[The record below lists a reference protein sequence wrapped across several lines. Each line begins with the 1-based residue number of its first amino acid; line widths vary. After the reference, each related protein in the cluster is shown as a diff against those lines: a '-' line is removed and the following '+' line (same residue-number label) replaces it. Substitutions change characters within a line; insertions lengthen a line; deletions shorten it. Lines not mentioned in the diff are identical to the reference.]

1 MSMKDQISRITRLTE
16 LAGDAEGLAEM
27 MAALKK
33 MATIEDDTAA
43 AEKRSGELKKMCA
56 EEHAKLD
63 GILADLA
70 TARAAGKLAA
80 EEAAAKVKQAI
91 KDANQEAER
100 IAGEAS
106 VKAQGIID
114 QAERSAM
121 AGAETGRCQCSSAG
135 SARFSSFRSG
145 QGGFGCPDPAR
156 GAEGHGRCHRRSQGR
171 TQSHQCRA
179 CRGEGKA
186 RDQGVVH
193 AAGS

>member
-121 AGAETGRCQCSSAG
+121 AVAETGRAALADVN
-135 SARFSSFRSG
+135 ARA
-145 QGGFGCPDPAR
+145 QA
-156 GAEGHGRCHRRSQGR
+156 
-171 TQSHQCRA
+171 
-179 CRGEGKA
+179 A
-186 RDQGVVH
+186 RDS
-193 AAGS
+193 AASEAAKAALAALTQRAALKVMEDAIVAANGELNRINAVLAEAREKLGIKG

>member
-121 AGAETGRCQCSSAG
+121 AVAETGRAALADVN
-135 SARFSSFRSG
+135 ARA
-145 QGGFGCPDPAR
+145 QA
-156 GAEGHGRCHRRSQGR
+156 
-171 TQSHQCRA
+171 
-179 CRGEGKA
+179 A
-186 RDQGVVH
+186 RDS
-193 AAGS
+193 AASEAAKAALAALTQRAALKVMEDAIVAAKGELNRINAVLAEAREKLGIKG

>member
-121 AGAETGRCQCSSAG
+121 AGAETGRAALADVN
-135 SARFSSFRSG
+135 ARA
-145 QGGFGCPDPAR
+145 QA
-156 GAEGHGRCHRRSQGR
+156 
-171 TQSHQCRA
+171 
-179 CRGEGKA
+179 A
-186 RDQGVVH
+186 RDS
-193 AAGS
+193 AASEAAKAALAALTQRAALKVMEDAIVAAKGELNRINAVLAEAREKLGIKG

>member
-121 AGAETGRCQCSSAG
+121 AVAETGRAALADVN
-135 SARFSSFRSG
+135 ARA
-145 QGGFGCPDPAR
+145 QA
-156 GAEGHGRCHRRSQGR
+156 
-171 TQSHQCRA
+171 
-179 CRGEGKA
+179 A
-186 RDQGVVH
+186 RDS
-193 AAGS
+193 AASEAANAALAALTQRAALKVMEDAIVAAKGELNRINAVLAEAREKLGIKG